1 MDNFCFNCYFLSF
14 FVEKGEYYRRL
25 YFTKA
30 LDEFVEKFDKD
41 MLEDEDLKAIYFQR
55 TFEDTDNSYWEE
67 VENGEYYI
75 IFKIVINNFLER
87 YFIKTYYETGPVFE
101 IKYKI

>member
-1 MDNFCFNCYFLSF
+1 MENLKIITTDIFL
-14 FVEKGEYYRRL
+14 
-25 YFTKA
+25 
-30 LDEFVEKFDKD
+30 EKFDND
-41 MLEDEDLKAIYFQR
+41 TLEDEDLEAIFFQR
-55 TFEDTDNSYWEE
+55 TFEDTDNSYCEE

-101 IKYKI
+101 VKYKEKR

>member
-1 MDNFCFNCYFLSF
+1 MGNL
-14 FVEKGEYYRRL
+14 KII
-25 YFTKA
+25 TT
-30 LDEFVEKFDKD
+30 DEFVEKFDKD

-75 IFKIVINNFLER
+75 VLQFISFCQYFLCDNINFLSYIISMYKNSGNFS
-87 YFIKTYYETGPVFE
+87 YFSNNNNR
-101 IKYKI
+101 